1 MILLVKSW
9 VRPHTRRLPD
19 GRVVQVA
26 GHQDR
31 RTHQQEANP
40 HQRELDLEVAN
51 NPAGP
56 RSSPKHVGAAPS
68 PRSAP
73 NRAEGGAPTH
83 REDPQLAALLKLY
96 AGDEEVTPEE
106 LREAVR
112 QYREVEA
119 RYRGTPQWLKA
130 PNGEPSR
137 LNKRQWV
144 LVRTPNFK
152 RWFGDWELAAH
163 LPIEVAVLDGTE
175 VGTGVLTWREA
186 SEHAKR
192 FQNHEY
198 VNADTGQ
205 PILVSGKGIREAAH
219 VAKTQADLQAFAA
232 IPDIIRNAVPVESS
246 PDRLGRYGIKAV
258 HTLYAPVRIAGVPY
272 RARLI
277 VRDTLQ
283 GGRYY
288 GQTLE
293 SLELEKPSVVG
304 GEGADA
310 AARVAPRPLGST
322 ITIAELL
329 RGVRE
334 VGAVSQVVDPN
345 GEPLVVYHGTTRA
358 GFSVFHARSHFGTL
372 PSASQRLETQA
383 DLRER
388 RAAGH
393 RQRIERGGEAAER
406 ARNALDRLEAGKS
419 LEVGA
424 ADAIYQVFLNL
435 RRPLD
440 AVDAFDTREPFAED
454 WEDELRA
461 AEARRYDGVRY
472 RNAVEDR
479 GSVSWLVMRPQDVKS
494 AIGNAGTFRPDLGHV
509 NKAILFF
516 ARTR

>member
-1 MILLVKSW
+1 MRPIILLVKSW

-56 RSSPKHVGAAPS
+56 RSSSNSVGAAPS

-112 QYREVEA
+112 QYREVES
-119 RYRGTPQWLKA
+119 RYRGTPQWLQA
-130 PNGEPSR
+130 PNGEPTN
-137 LNKRQWV
+137 LNERQWV
-144 LVRTPNFK
+144 LVRTSNFK
-152 RWFGDWELAAH
+152 RWFGDWEGLAQQ
-163 LPIEVAVLDGTE
+163 I
-175 VGTGVLTWREA
+175 
-186 SEHAKR
+186 S
-192 FQNHEY
+192 
-198 VNADTGQ
+198 
-205 PILVSGKGIREAAH
+205 
-219 VAKTQADLQAFAA
+219 
-232 IPDIIRNAVPVESS
+232 
-246 PDRLGRYGIKAV
+246 
-258 HTLYAPVRIAGVPY
+258 
-272 RARLI
+272 
-277 VRDTLQ
+277 
-283 GGRYY
+283 GGRINPD
-288 GQTLE
+288 T
-293 SLELEKPSVVG
+293 
-304 GEGADA
+304 
-310 AARVAPRPLGST
+310 
-322 ITIAELL
+322 
-329 RGVRE
+329 
-334 VGAVSQVVDPN
+334 VSKVVDAN